1 MGADFCLEMIERGT
15 SSESSFIS
23 DTFAL
28 SLMLS
33 ESGRNSEEAVFEDR
47 ESCGRWPLVG
57 RGKSI
62 ETARGKVGDIG
73 CGGLFAGKLTGLIGM

>member
-1 MGADFCLEMIERGT
+1 MSIPKSNELFNWSMGADFCLEMIERGT

-47 ESCGRWPLVG
+47 ESCGR
-57 RGKSI
+57 
-62 ETARGKVGDIG
+62 
-73 CGGLFAGKLTGLIGM
+73 